1 MIALKFQFKLIVNRK
16 FRYFLKGL
24 PVVPI
29 LLLFLLIPSWS
40 PATQLLTQSNSSS
53 ITNLSSPSNLQPL
66 GLGDQGNLVK
76 ALQTELKKQGYFT
89 GAIDGFYEAQTQIAV
104 YNFQVS
110 QGLFPDGLVGKETWN
125 QLMLNTS
132 PSPSL
137 AEAEF
142 SDDIQKILD
151 HKKLVIAVLGIDNP
165 PFFQVNYDGQLV
177 GLDIELGQSLAEELG
192 VEVQF
197 DRTAQT
203 FNEVVERVQ
212 NHQADLA
219 ISKLSISTNRAKK
232 ILFSLPYVTMRQG
245 LLVNRLELAKK
256 AQNQR
261 PETVIQNLDGKL
273 GVIKGTQYAL
283 VFAKKKFPKAEIV
296 EFPVWDDVV
305 AAVKSGEILAAY
317 RDELEVKKV
326 LLQKPDAA
334 LDIQTVA
341 LTDTKDLL
349 AVVIHRDH
357 NNLQNFVN
365 TYLEINSFN
374 YSVDQLIDKYPD
386 FFKPRSSS

>member
-1 MIALKFQFKLIVNRK
+1 MIALKFQLKLIINGK
-16 FRYFLKGL
+16 LTYFLKGL
-24 PVVPI
+24 LLVPI

-40 PATQLLTQSNSSS
+40 PATPPLTQSNTTST
-53 ITNLSSPSNLQPL
+53 TNLASTSSLPSL
-66 GLGDQGNLVK
+66 GLGDQGNSVK
-76 ALQTELKKQGYFT
+76 TLQTELKKQGYFT
-89 GAIDGFYEAQTQIAV
+89 GAIDGLYDIQTETAV

-110 QGLFPDGLVGKETWN
+110 QGLFSDGLVGQETWDA
-125 QLMLNTS
+125 LRLNIS

-137 AEAEF
+137 ADAEF
-142 SDDIQKILD
+142 PNDIQNILD
-151 HKKLVIAVLGIDNP
+151 GKKLVIAVLGIDNP
-165 PFFQVNYDGQLV
+165 PFFQINSEGKLV

-192 VEVQF
+192 VDVQF
-197 DRTAQT
+197 DRSAQT

-261 PETVIQNLDGKL
+261 PEAVIQNLDGKL

-283 VFAKKKFPKAEIV
+283 VFAKRKFPNAEIV
-296 EFPVWDDVV
+296 EFPTWDDVV
-305 AAVKSGEILAAY
+305 AAVKSGKILAAY

-326 LLQKPDAA
+326 LLQKPDVA

-349 AVVIHRDH
+349 SVVIHRDH

-386 FFKPRSSS
+386 FFKPRSSR